1 MSKSLLIHSEIYN
14 LKVRTKKK
22 QKNRN
27 DKKRNKRK
35 KMTHQNVLC
44 HDHGLKSTVIYVNI
58 PLMLNDARTQTVVDH
73 LVQKKSQNFFF
84 RIMVSY
90 LQLWKLETDISQILY
105 IFLSIMI
112 CWKFLGTIRI
122 ALPLIKQLIHDF
134 AALSVI
140 NTFQLLVIW
149 QTINER
155 YILQVV
161 DGLRESLKNK
171 IQELLMTSLFFH
183 HNRGSLLMKCI

>member
-1 MSKSLLIHSEIYN
+1 MHSMSKSLLIHSEIYS

-35 KMTHQNVLC
+35 ETTHQNVLC
-44 HDHGLKSTVIYVNI
+44 HGHGLKSTVIYVNI

-73 LVQKKSQNFFF
+73 LVQKKPQNFFF

-90 LQLWKLETDISQILY
+90 LQLRKLETDISQILY

-112 CWKFLGTIRI
+112 C
-122 ALPLIKQLIHDF
+122 
-134 AALSVI
+134 
-140 NTFQLLVIW
+140 
-149 QTINER
+149 
-155 YILQVV
+155 
-161 DGLRESLKNK
+161 
-171 IQELLMTSLFFH
+171 
-183 HNRGSLLMKCI
+183 